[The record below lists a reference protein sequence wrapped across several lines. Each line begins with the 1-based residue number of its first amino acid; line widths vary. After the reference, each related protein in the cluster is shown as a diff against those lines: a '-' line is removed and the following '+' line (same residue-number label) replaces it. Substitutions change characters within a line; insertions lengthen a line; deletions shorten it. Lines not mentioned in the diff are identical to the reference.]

1 MKKPVAAAETSD
13 QITGT
18 LLRHSAEATYA
29 AELAALAS
37 EDDRMRPAQWR
48 LSPQAVVT
56 YVMGG
61 KTKSGIEITPKY
73 IGNRRLIET
82 AIATLATDRALLI
95 LGVPGTAKSW
105 VSEHLA
111 AAITG
116 SSQLIVQCTAGTDEN
131 QIRYGWNYAQLL
143 AKGPSREA
151 LVATPLMRAME
162 AGALVRFEELTR
174 MPSDVQDTLITVL
187 SEKML
192 PIPELNDAV
201 HARRGFNMIATAN
214 SRDKGVND
222 LSSALKR
229 RFNVVVLPLPSD
241 LEEEV
246 KIVAKRVGEIGS
258 GLELPKIAPADQEI
272 MRIVTVFRELRD
284 GQTLDGRLK
293 LKSPSG
299 SLSTAEA
306 IAVTIGAW
314 AEAGHFG
321 SGEIDA
327 QSMAANLVGAVV
339 KDPVQDKVVLQ
350 EYLETVVRERKPW
363 ADLYCAIR
371 EVM

>member
-1 MKKPVAAAETSD
+1 MTNADASPTD
-13 QITGT
+13 GQ
-18 LLRHSAEATYA
+18 LRRSAEALHA
-29 AELAALAS
+29 HELEALAQ
-37 EDDRMRPAQWR
+37 EDTRARPAQWR

-56 YVMGG
+56 YLMGG
-61 KTKSGIEITPKY
+61 RTKSGVEITPKY

-82 AIATLATDRALLI
+82 AVATLATDRALLI

-111 AAITG
+111 AAISG
-116 SSQLIVQCTAGTDEN
+116 SSELIVQCTAGTDEN
-131 QIRYGWNYAQLL
+131 QIRYGWNYALLL

-151 LVATPLMRAME
+151 MVATPLMRAME
-162 AGALVRFEELTR
+162 AGRIVRFEELTR

-187 SEKML
+187 SEKLM
-192 PIPELNDAV
+192 PIAEINDAV

-214 SRDKGVND
+214 ARDKGVNE

-229 RFNVVVLPLPSD
+229 RFNVVVLPLPAD
-241 LEEEV
+241 LDEEV
-246 KIVAKRVGEIGS
+246 KIVTKRVGEIG

-321 SGEIDA
+321 SGVIDA
-327 QSMAANLVGAVV
+327 QSMAANLVGAIV

-363 ADLYCAIR
+363 ADLYGAIR